1 MTITLTLL
9 RRPGVR
15 RPRAALTGALLAALL
30 AGCASTKDQ
39 VIPSG
44 GPTMLE
50 IYRAH
55 QMRSG
60 IDERPG
66 SELRRSA
73 RRPAAGDDAARE
85 GADATLLPVSAR
97 PVAAGYARE
106 EAAALDQ
113 RFGRIPNPDLVMYVF
128 PHITPSGAPVPGY
141 VTVLPMYE
149 HVEYAL
155 PGEVGPSAQRLSG
168 GQ

>member
-1 MTITLTLL
+1 MIQAPRIPTFLL
-9 RRPGVR
+9 C
-15 RPRAALTGALLAALL
+15 ALL

-66 SELRRSA
+66 SELRR
-73 RRPAAGDDAARE
+73 PVPAGDDAAAAKD
-85 GADATLLPVSAR
+85 GGDAALLTVSTR
-97 PVAAGYARE
+97 PAAAGYARE

-128 PHITPSGAPVPGY
+128 PHISPSGAPVPGY

-149 HVEYAL
+149 TVEYAL

-168 GQ
+168 GE

>member
-1 MTITLTLL
+1 MIQA
-9 RRPGVR
+9 
-15 RPRAALTGALLAALL
+15 PRIPTFALLACALL

-66 SELRRSA
+66 SELRR
-73 RRPAAGDDAARE
+73 PAPRAVAGDDAAKD
-85 GADATLLPVSAR
+85 GGDAALMPVSTR
-97 PVAAGYARE
+97 PAAAGYARQ

-128 PHITPSGAPVPGY
+128 PHLSPSGAPVPGY

-149 HVEYAL
+149 TVEYAL